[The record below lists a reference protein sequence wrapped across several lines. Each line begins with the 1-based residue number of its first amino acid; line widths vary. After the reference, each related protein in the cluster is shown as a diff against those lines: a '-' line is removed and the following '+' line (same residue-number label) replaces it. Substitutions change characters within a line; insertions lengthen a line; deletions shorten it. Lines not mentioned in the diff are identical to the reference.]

1 MTSNK
6 FTTRNLNVSGFDR
19 RSDLF
24 CIMEVNQR
32 ISVMKFVSDLR
43 QVGCLFFFPDTPV
56 S

>member
-1 MTSNK
+1 MTSNR
-6 FTTRNLNVSGFDR
+6 FTTRNLNVSGYDR

-24 CIMEVNQR
+24 CPMEVKQG

-43 QVGCLFFFPDTPV
+43 QVGCFFPDTPV